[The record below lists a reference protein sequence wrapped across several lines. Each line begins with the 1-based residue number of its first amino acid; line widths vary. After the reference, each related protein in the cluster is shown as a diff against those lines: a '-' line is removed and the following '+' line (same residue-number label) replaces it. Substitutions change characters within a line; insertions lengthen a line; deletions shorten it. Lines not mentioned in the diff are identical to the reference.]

1 MGSPSGP
8 FSAALFGKNP
18 YIMFNFPRDDL
29 KLYSSI
35 IEKENYLSFSFAN
48 PLQLMTLKEEL
59 FDNILFEFLH
69 LYNNIEQDKILVNN
83 EINDEGSDF
92 LR

>member
-8 FSAALFGKNP
+8 LSMSWFGKNP
-18 YIMFNFPRDDL
+18 YIMFNFERDHL

-48 PLQLMTLKEEL
+48 PLQLMTLKEET
-59 FDNILFEFLH
+59 FDNLLFEFLH
-69 LYNNIEQDKILVNN
+69 IYNNLDHSKISISN
-83 EINDEGSDF
+83 EVNDEGLVF

>member
-8 FSAALFGKNP
+8 FNVALFGKNP
-18 YIMFNFPRDDL
+18 YIMFNFERDYL

-35 IEKENYLSFSFAN
+35 IEKGNYLSFSFAN
-48 PLQLMTLKEEL
+48 PLQLMTLKEET
-59 FDNILFEFLH
+59 FDNLLFEFLH
-69 LYNNIEQDKILVNN
+69 IYNTLDHSKIPISDEV
-83 EINDEGSDF
+83 NDEGMVF

>member
-1 MGSPSGP
+1 
-8 FSAALFGKNP
+8 
-18 YIMFNFPRDDL
+18 
-29 KLYSSI
+29 
-35 IEKENYLSFSFAN
+35 
-48 PLQLMTLKEEL
+48 MTLKEEL